1 MHSLEIV
8 PKQLDRLKFLPEK
21 KFKDIFVAFIPGD
34 SYSNI
39 VDASKS
45 LVDLG
50 YNPIPH
56 IPARTILDLYQ
67 LEDFLAKLDSVGVK
81 EILVIGGSPKKQEG
95 PFSRF

>member
-45 LVDLG
+45 LVTLFQFNSLNNFIFHMDLISSNDPG
-50 YNPIPH
+50 Y
-56 IPARTILDLYQ
+56 Q
-67 LEDFLAKLDSVGVK
+67 
-81 EILVIGGSPKKQEG
+81 
-95 PFSRF
+95 